1 MGLDQFAYAVDPKHI
16 TSPVDF
22 ALTEEQQAS
31 REDIAYWRKHPNL
44 QGWMQRLYK
53 QKGGIDPDFNC
64 SPVQLTLEDLAR
76 LEADVVGDTLPPTGG
91 FFFGRSTPEDK
102 AEDLTFIS
110 AARLAI
116 ASGKAV
122 YYTSWW

>member
-1 MGLDQFAYAVDPKHI
+1 
-16 TSPVDF
+16 
-22 ALTEEQQAS
+22 
-31 REDIAYWRKHPNL
+31 
-44 QGWMQRLYK
+44 MQRLYK

-64 SPVQLTLEDLAR
+64 APVLLTLEDLAR
-76 LEADVVGDTLPPTGG
+76 LEADVLNDTLPATEG

-102 AEDLTFIS
+102 AEHLTFIS